1 MMESFTAPPR
11 VPEWDDIN
19 DIVKHLQYALD
30 TIDEGHEDAFLM
42 RARIARAIA
51 TMRAEK
57 SIEQAID
64 KLFGFE
70 DTGVKRT
77 YENLILYHEPPFL
90 GIA

>member
-1 MMESFTAPPR
+1 MMESFAVPPR
-11 VPEWDDIN
+11 VPEWEDIN
-19 DIVKHLQYALD
+19 DIIKHLQYALD
-30 TIDEGHEDAFLM
+30 TLDDGLDDALIM
-42 RARIARAIA
+42 RARIARTIA

-64 KLFGFE
+64 KIFGFGDAGE
-70 DTGVKRT
+70 GRL